1 MIQVQDLKIHY
12 GNFVAV
18 DNLSFSVKPGTVF
31 GLIGPNGAG
40 KTTTIKAIATL
51 IEPTYGE
58 IMLGETSVLH
68 QPEHA
73 RRMLGYM
80 PDFPPVYDDLRVEEF
95 CDLFAH
101 AYGQSVVE
109 RKEKVEKA
117 LAQTELTTKRRELC
131 KSLSRGM
138 KQRALLAKTLVH
150 DPCVMLLD
158 EPGANL
164 DPKARIDMRKLLRKL
179 ADQGK
184 TILVSSH
191 VLTELQDLC
200 DEIGIMRN
208 GKMVVSG
215 SIEEITQSKQ
225 SSRTLEVELL
235 KPTNQFPEFLEQWPT
250 LSELKQTHESKPH
263 FEISHSGNREEI
275 PEILSQMIEHG
286 LKVTSFSTRK
296 SKVEDLFLE
305 IESGSSE
312 FDQN

>member
-1 MIQVQDLKIHY
+1 MINVKDLKIHY
-12 GNFVAV
+12 GEFVAV

-73 RRMLGYM
+73 RRVLGYM

-101 AYGQSVVE
+101 AYGQSIVE
-109 RKEKVEKA
+109 RKERVEKA
-117 LAQTELTTKRRELC
+117 LAQTELTDKRRELC

-150 DPCVMLLD
+150 DPSVMLLD

-164 DPKARIDMRKLLRKL
+164 DPKARIDMRNLLRKL
-179 ADQGK
+179 ADEGK

-200 DEIGIMRN
+200 DEIGIMRD

-215 SIEEITQSKQ
+215 SIEEITQRKNST
-225 SSRTLEVELL
+225 RTLEVELL
-235 KPTNQFPEFLEQWPT
+235 ETSPNFAEWVNQWST
-250 LSELKQTHESKPH
+250 LSELKQTQELKGQ
-263 FEISHSGNREEI
+263 FEITHSGDRKEI
-275 PEILSQMIEHG
+275 PEILSQMIDDG
-286 LKVTSFSTRK
+286 LKVTSFTTRK

-305 IESGSSE
+305 IESGTSE

>member
-1 MIQVQDLKIHY
+1 MINVKDLKIHY
-12 GNFVAV
+12 GEFVAV

-73 RRMLGYM
+73 RRVLGYM

-101 AYGQSVVE
+101 AYGQSIVE
-109 RKEKVEKA
+109 RKERVEKA
-117 LAQTELTTKRRELC
+117 LAQTELTDKRRELC

-150 DPCVMLLD
+150 DPSVMLLD

-164 DPKARIDMRKLLRKL
+164 DPKARIDMRNLLRKL
-179 ADQGK
+179 ADEGK

-200 DEIGIMRN
+200 DEIGIMRD

-215 SIEEITQSKQ
+215 SIEEITQRKNST
-225 SSRTLEVELL
+225 RTLEVELL
-235 KPTNQFPEFLEQWPT
+235 ETSPNFAEWVNQWST
-250 LSELKQTHESKPH
+250 LSELKQTQELKGQ
-263 FEISHSGNREEI
+263 FEITHSGDRKEI
-275 PEILSQMIEHG
+275 PEILAQMIDDG
-286 LKVTSFSTRK
+286 LKVTSFTTRK

-305 IESGSSE
+305 IESGTSE